1 LYAEIVSDI
10 DFKLFG
16 KIVLEKGIYLLK
28 LFNVYTFRETWICPA
43 CDGSCTCPRCKK
55 KSKFETEK
63 SELSSDEPDSSDMTK
78 EINFISHFTSLPTE
92 PNKFALG
99 ETTQKLIAEQL
110 HGLMNWEKR
119 VEENIDQM
127 QKMLEIMKKEKEE
140 VKQEKLKLMSFLKES
155 S

>member
-1 LYAEIVSDI
+1 
-10 DFKLFG
+10 
-16 KIVLEKGIYLLK
+16 
-28 LFNVYTFRETWICPA
+28 
-43 CDGSCTCPRCKK
+43 
-55 KSKFETEK
+55 
-63 SELSSDEPDSSDMTK
+63 MTK